1 MLESIHIK
9 NFALISDEEIFFDKG
24 LNILTGET
32 GAGKSIIFGALGLAL
47 GDKFNKDSAK
57 DENAETF
64 IEAVFSVQ
72 DLKLKEKLEDLSVD
86 MEDDQVILTR
96 KISNQR
102 SRSLINGENVP
113 LKKLSKVGELLIDI
127 YGQHEYQSLMKAQNH
142 LSIIDDFGKSEIEP
156 VKEKVKNI
164 FDEWKKLQEELNK
177 SYSDEKEREKEIL
190 YLDHEIEEIES
201 ANLKIG
207 EDTELEDKFKKMN
220 NFKRIMSSVN
230 EAYEKTGD
238 NGISSLISDAISD
251 MKNAVNYDEAL
262 NDDFNILSD
271 VESLINDFNH
281 NIKDYI
287 MDSSFDEEEFEFI
300 EKRLDIINDLK
311 NKYGF
316 TIENILSSLSHK
328 KKKKE
333 EIENYDTYLEN
344 LKQNIKLVE
353 KEYFKEAKK
362 LSDFR
367 KKYIDILLKDVKKSM
382 EELNFSNTAISLP
395 LEESETPLR
404 NGIDSGEF
412 LVSLNKGEPIRP
424 LREVASGGE
433 LSRISLSIKTSV
445 SNYSDIK
452 TLIFDEIDAGISG
465 RTAQKVAQKLA
476 ILGKKAQI
484 ICITHLPQIAVMADK
499 HYVVEKIEN
508 NNSTVS
514 FIKQLFN
521 NDRVVEI
528 GRLLSGDD
536 ITEITRDNAK
546 EMLKNAENF
555 KNSI

>member
-177 SYSDEKEREKEIL
+177 SYSDEKEREKELL

-287 MDSSFDEEEFEFI
+287 MDSSFDEEEFKFI

-465 RTAQKVAQKLA
+465 RTAQRVAQKLA

-521 NDRVVEI
+521 NDRVIEI

-555 KNSI
+555 KNS

>member
-177 SYSDEKEREKEIL
+177 SYSDEKEREKELL

-238 NGISSLISDAISD
+238 NGISSLISDAIFN

-311 NKYGF
+311 SKYGF

-465 RTAQKVAQKLA
+465 RTAQRVAQKLA

-521 NDRVVEI
+521 NDRVIEI

-555 KNSI
+555 KNS

>member
-47 GDKFNKDSAK
+47 GDKFNKDSVK

-177 SYSDEKEREKEIL
+177 SYSDEKEREKELL

-311 NKYGF
+311 SKYGF

-465 RTAQKVAQKLA
+465 RTAQRVAQKLA

-521 NDRVVEI
+521 NDRVIEI

-555 KNSI
+555 KNS

>member
-382 EELNFSNTAISLP
+382 EELNFSNTTISLP

-465 RTAQKVAQKLA
+465 RTAQRVAQKLA

-521 NDRVVEI
+521 NDRVIEI

-555 KNSI
+555 KNS

>member
-57 DENAETF
+57 DENTETF

-177 SYSDEKEREKEIL
+177 SYSDEKEREKELL

-316 TIENILSSLSHK
+316 TIENILSSLSYK

-555 KNSI
+555 KNS

>member
-57 DENAETF
+57 DENTETF

-177 SYSDEKEREKEIL
+177 SYSDEKEREKELL

-316 TIENILSSLSHK
+316 TIENILSSLSYK

>member
-142 LSIIDDFGKSEIEP
+142 LSIIDDFGKIEIEP

-177 SYSDEKEREKEIL
+177 SYSDEKEREKELL

-311 NKYGF
+311 SKYGF

-465 RTAQKVAQKLA
+465 RTAQRVAQKLA

-521 NDRVVEI
+521 NDRVIEI

-555 KNSI
+555 KNS

>member
-72 DLKLKEKLEDLSVD
+72 DLKLKEKLENLSVD

-177 SYSDEKEREKEIL
+177 SYSDEKEREKELL

>member
-177 SYSDEKEREKEIL
+177 SYSDEKEREKELL

-311 NKYGF
+311 SKYGF
-316 TIENILSSLSHK
+316 TIENILSSLSYK

-555 KNSI
+555 KNS

>member
-57 DENAETF
+57 DENTETF

-177 SYSDEKEREKEIL
+177 SYSDEKEREKELL

-316 TIENILSSLSHK
+316 TIENILSSLSYK
-328 KKKKE
+328 KKKKG

-344 LKQNIKLVE
+344 LKENIKLVE

-555 KNSI
+555 KNS

>member
-57 DENAETF
+57 DENTETF

-177 SYSDEKEREKEIL
+177 SYSDEKEREKELL

-382 EELNFSNTAISLP
+382 EELNFSNTTISLP

-555 KNSI
+555 KNS

>member
-177 SYSDEKEREKEIL
+177 SYSDEKEREKELL

-465 RTAQKVAQKLA
+465 RTAQRVAQKLA

-521 NDRVVEI
+521 NDRVIEI

-555 KNSI
+555 KNS

>member
-177 SYSDEKEREKEIL
+177 SYSDEKEREKELL

-311 NKYGF
+311 SKYGF

-465 RTAQKVAQKLA
+465 RTAQRVAQKLA

-521 NDRVVEI
+521 NDRVIEI

-555 KNSI
+555 KNS

>member
-1 MLESIHIK
+1 M
-9 NFALISDEEIFFDKG
+9 
-24 LNILTGET
+24 
-32 GAGKSIIFGALGLAL
+32 
-47 GDKFNKDSAK
+47 
-57 DENAETF
+57 
-64 IEAVFSVQ
+64 
-72 DLKLKEKLEDLSVD
+72 
-86 MEDDQVILTR
+86 
-96 KISNQR
+96 
-102 SRSLINGENVP
+102 
-113 LKKLSKVGELLIDI
+113 
-127 YGQHEYQSLMKAQNH
+127 
-142 LSIIDDFGKSEIEP
+142 
-156 VKEKVKNI
+156 
-164 FDEWKKLQEELNK
+164 
-177 SYSDEKEREKEIL
+177 
-190 YLDHEIEEIES
+190 
-201 ANLKIG
+201 
-207 EDTELEDKFKKMN
+207 
-220 NFKRIMSSVN
+220 
-230 EAYEKTGD
+230 
-238 NGISSLISDAISD
+238 
-251 MKNAVNYDEAL
+251 
-262 NDDFNILSD
+262 
-271 VESLINDFNH
+271 
-281 NIKDYI
+281 
-287 MDSSFDEEEFEFI
+287 
-300 EKRLDIINDLK
+300 
-311 NKYGF
+311 
-316 TIENILSSLSHK
+316 
-328 KKKKE
+328 
-333 EIENYDTYLEN
+333 EN
-344 LKQNIKLVE
+344 LKENIKLVE

-508 NNSTVS
+508 NNSTIS

>member
-1 MLESIHIK
+1 M
-9 NFALISDEEIFFDKG
+9 
-24 LNILTGET
+24 
-32 GAGKSIIFGALGLAL
+32 
-47 GDKFNKDSAK
+47 
-57 DENAETF
+57 
-64 IEAVFSVQ
+64 
-72 DLKLKEKLEDLSVD
+72 
-86 MEDDQVILTR
+86 
-96 KISNQR
+96 
-102 SRSLINGENVP
+102 
-113 LKKLSKVGELLIDI
+113 
-127 YGQHEYQSLMKAQNH
+127 
-142 LSIIDDFGKSEIEP
+142 
-156 VKEKVKNI
+156 
-164 FDEWKKLQEELNK
+164 
-177 SYSDEKEREKEIL
+177 
-190 YLDHEIEEIES
+190 
-201 ANLKIG
+201 
-207 EDTELEDKFKKMN
+207 
-220 NFKRIMSSVN
+220 
-230 EAYEKTGD
+230 
-238 NGISSLISDAISD
+238 
-251 MKNAVNYDEAL
+251 
-262 NDDFNILSD
+262 
-271 VESLINDFNH
+271 
-281 NIKDYI
+281 
-287 MDSSFDEEEFEFI
+287 
-300 EKRLDIINDLK
+300 
-311 NKYGF
+311 
-316 TIENILSSLSHK
+316 
-328 KKKKE
+328 
-333 EIENYDTYLEN
+333 EN
-344 LKQNIKLVE
+344 LKENIKLVE

-508 NNSTVS
+508 NNSTIS

-555 KNSI
+555 KNS

>member
-57 DENAETF
+57 DENTETF

-177 SYSDEKEREKEIL
+177 SYSDEKEREKELL

-238 NGISSLISDAISD
+238 NGISSLISDAIFN

-316 TIENILSSLSHK
+316 TIENILSSLSYK

-508 NNSTVS
+508 NNSTIS

-555 KNSI
+555 KNS

>member
-1 MLESIHIK
+1 
-9 NFALISDEEIFFDKG
+9 
-24 LNILTGET
+24 
-32 GAGKSIIFGALGLAL
+32 
-47 GDKFNKDSAK
+47 
-57 DENAETF
+57 
-64 IEAVFSVQ
+64 
-72 DLKLKEKLEDLSVD
+72 
-86 MEDDQVILTR
+86 
-96 KISNQR
+96 
-102 SRSLINGENVP
+102 
-113 LKKLSKVGELLIDI
+113 
-127 YGQHEYQSLMKAQNH
+127 
-142 LSIIDDFGKSEIEP
+142 
-156 VKEKVKNI
+156 
-164 FDEWKKLQEELNK
+164 
-177 SYSDEKEREKEIL
+177 
-190 YLDHEIEEIES
+190 
-201 ANLKIG
+201 
-207 EDTELEDKFKKMN
+207 
-220 NFKRIMSSVN
+220 
-230 EAYEKTGD
+230 
-238 NGISSLISDAISD
+238 

-311 NKYGF
+311 NKYGY
-316 TIENILSSLSHK
+316 TIENILSSLSYK
-328 KKKKE
+328 KKKKG

-344 LKQNIKLVE
+344 LKENIKLVE

-362 LSDFR
+362 LSDIR

-508 NNSTVS
+508 NNSTIS

-555 KNSI
+555 KNS

>member
-177 SYSDEKEREKEIL
+177 SYSDEKEREKELL

-404 NGIDSGEF
+404 KGIDSGEF

-465 RTAQKVAQKLA
+465 RTAQRVAQKLA

-521 NDRVVEI
+521 NDRVIEI

-555 KNSI
+555 KNS

>member
-57 DENAETF
+57 DENTETF

-177 SYSDEKEREKEIL
+177 SYSDEKEREKELL

-311 NKYGF
+311 SKYGF
-316 TIENILSSLSHK
+316 TIENILSSLSYK

-555 KNSI
+555 KNS